1 MFQDGACRSATRL
14 FLVLSV
20 TWERYQE
27 KAHCKS
33 VVIYNEMLHCGG
45 ALLHARHP
53 EIGRAKAAIDNLE
66 QLSAVLDKL
75 QVD

>member
-1 MFQDGACRSATRL
+1 MA
-14 FLVLSV
+14 
-20 TWERYQE
+20 WERDREQM
-27 KAHCKS
+27 HCKS
-33 VVIYNEMLHCGG
+33 IVIYNEMLHCGG